1 MNKGAMMAPVPAD
14 APWWVDIG
22 RISLAALL
30 GAVIGWQR
38 EHRGR
43 EAGIRTYMA
52 TTLGACAFGL
62 ISAAI
67 GDQGRISAGIVPGI
81 GFIGAGIILRDA
93 GRVTGLTTAATLWA
107 SAAVGLSAAY
117 GIYHIA
123 VITAALLLLTL
134 ELHRMPGWTRVSHRS
149 RQHAQQA
156 RAKEDLQE

>member
-1 MNKGAMMAPVPAD
+1 MTSVAAAD

-22 RISLAALL
+22 RVVLAAML

-62 ISAAI
+62 ISGAI
-67 GDQGRISAGIVPGI
+67 GDQGRISAGIVTGI
-81 GFIGAGIILRDA
+81 GFIGAGIIVRDA

-123 VITAALLLLTL
+123 IITAVMLLVIL
-134 ELHRMPGWTRVSHRS
+134 ELHRMPGWTRLSYRS
-149 RQHAQQA
+149 RQHAQK
-156 RAKEDLQE
+156 AKLQDDLTE